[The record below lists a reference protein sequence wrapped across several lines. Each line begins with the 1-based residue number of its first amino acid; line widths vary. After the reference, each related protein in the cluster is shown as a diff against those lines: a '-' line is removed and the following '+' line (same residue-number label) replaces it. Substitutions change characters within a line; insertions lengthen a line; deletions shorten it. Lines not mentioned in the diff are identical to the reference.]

1 MRYLLAVI
9 TLSLFLVSACA
20 TIPTKDITIDTDM
33 DKQATFSSYK
43 TYEWLAAAGIMSD
56 PEGKW
61 EPPGFDAD
69 AEITFLINR
78 ELRKRGMTETSM
90 KPDLYVAYVLGVDM
104 EALKLKENA
113 ETKISTLK
121 NVPGGAFLMVLIDA
135 QSTDAVWAG
144 LATAELQQDMDM
156 ETRKKRLD
164 YVVTNML
171 MKLPAE

>member
-104 EALKLKENA
+104 EALKLKEKTK
-113 ETKISTLK
+113 TKIATLE
-121 NVPGGAFLMVLIDA
+121 NVPEGALLLVLIDA
-135 QSTDAVWAG
+135 QTTDAVWAG

>member
-1 MRYLLAVI
+1 MRILFSVI

-43 TYEWLAAAGIMSD
+43 SYEWLAAAGILSD

-69 AEITFLINR
+69 AELKFLIDR

-104 EALKLKENA
+104 DALKLKENP
-113 ETKISTLK
+113 ETKISVLK
-121 NVPGGAFLMVLIDA
+121 SVPGGALLLVLIDA
-135 QSTDAVWAG
+135 RSTDAVWAG
-144 LATAELQQDMDM
+144 LATAELQQGMDM

-164 YVVTNML
+164 YVITNML
-171 MKLPAE
+171 KELPAE

>member
-1 MRYLLAVI
+1 MRILFSVIILSFLL
-9 TLSLFLVSACA
+9 LSACA
-20 TIPTKDITIDTDM
+20 TFPTKDITIDTEADQ
-33 DKQATFSSYK
+33 QATFSSYK
-43 TYEWLAAAGIMSD
+43 SYEWLAAAGIMSD

-69 AEITFLINR
+69 AEIVFLIDR

-121 NVPGGAFLMVLIDA
+121 NVPGGALLLVLIDA
-135 QSTDAVWAG
+135 QTTNAVWAG
-144 LATAELQQDMDM
+144 LATAELQQDMDL

-164 YVVTNML
+164 YVVSNML
-171 MKLPAE
+171 KELPAE